1 MRALLTG
8 LLAATMV
15 VGACGPRQV
24 EVQTAPDVQSEVGVY
39 MTNNLSQPVNVYVVT
54 MGSEIFLGQVPAKSA
69 QQLDVAGVSSGSS
82 VTLRART
89 ADGTKTYARNDV
101 LLTGTYSWQVP

>member
-24 EVQTAPDVQSEVGVY
+24 EVQTAPDTQAQLGLHV
-39 MTNNLSQPVNVYVVT
+39 TNNLNQPVNVYVVN
-54 MGSEIFLGQVPAKSA
+54 MGSEIFLGQVAANSA
-69 QQLDVAGVSSGSS
+69 QRLSVAGVTSGSS
-82 VTLRART
+82 VTLRAVT
-89 ADGTKTYARNDV
+89 TSGGTTYSRDNV
-101 LLTGTYSWQVP
+101 VLTGTYSWQVP

>member
-8 LLAATMV
+8 LLAAAVV

-24 EVQTAPDVQSEVGVY
+24 EVQTAPDVQTGLGVH
-39 MTNNLSQPVNVYVVT
+39 MTNNLSQPVNVYVVN
-54 MGSEIFLGQVPAKSA
+54 MGTEIFLGQVPANSV
-69 QQLDVAGVSSGSS
+69 QHLDVAGVSSGSS

-89 ADGTKTYARNDV
+89 ADGTQTYSRNDV
-101 LLTGTYSWQVP
+101 LMTGTYSWQVP